1 MTSKTHQIA
10 MEINAKTKSTFSSS
24 FMDAISKVSALQQKM
39 KEFEIAG
46 AKSTALDSSFVKMKQ
61 RTQDMQYQ
69 WVAAS
74 VKAKQ
79 LGEAIKSTESP
90 TKAQSRE
97 FEKAQTR
104 AHNLQLKLEKLREQQ
119 KDIELSSRK
128 QADSVKNLSAEYAK
142 AGVNVAKF
150 GKIQEQQA
158 KIAALHAKSD
168 AAMQKA
174 FFAKSMV
181 QTTIGLTAKLAHP
194 IQKALEI
201 EAAAAQVQKNIHFE
215 SLKEYKEWQDKLFQ
229 LGQKNPVAQLDL
241 LHMAEQAGSSAIAKD
256 QISGLVEE
264 AAKLSSVMRISGEDA
279 TKLLIG
285 WRTGLNLTQTGANS
299 LADALVN
306 LGDKSANTT
315 SWLASFVAQAGQE
328 GKMAG
333 LAAEQTAAFGS
344 AITDMAP
351 EKAAT
356 AFTAVTNA
364 MTKGVRATKSQMEVY
379 HALGINVKKLQ
390 DDMKVDAVKSIMNI
404 VNLIK
409 TKIPQAQQ
417 SAVSTALVG
426 ATGSPLMAQLI
437 NNQAL
442 IEKQLSIV
450 SKPANYAG
458 RVDKEA
464 NIVNSSTIAQI
475 QLLKNNID
483 SLQLTLA
490 ETFLPTVRD
499 IVNVAKEI
507 VNRIKPWIEGHSE
520 LLKVV
525 VPLAAG
531 LAGISVAVAGM
542 TWLFSGTLAIAIK
555 TAAAAMWVFNTAISA
570 NPISLAIASIAA
582 MSLMLYKFFT
592 QTEAGKYCINK
603 LVDGIIWLM
612 DRVQQ
617 HITMRIQQILDVWN
631 KVKEIAGSIQDYFA
645 GDNKAAQVNVVHKI
659 EKNNLDESI
668 KQLQQS
674 NAARSK
680 PAAVNYSPNYTVN
693 VSGGGDV
700 KDIERALVKASGQER
715 NNFTAWNDSSRLAY

>member
-1 MTSKTHQIA
+1 MSSKTHQIA
-10 MEINAKTKSTFSSS
+10 MEIGAKIKSTFSSS
-24 FMDAISKVSALQQKM
+24 FMDATSKVSALQQKM

-46 AKSTALDSSFVKMKQ
+46 AKSTALDTSFVKMKQ
-61 RTQDMQYQ
+61 RTQDMQFQ
-69 WVAAS
+69 WAAAS
-74 VKAKQ
+74 AKAKQ

-97 FEKAQTR
+97 FEKAQTK

-128 QADSVKNLSAEYAK
+128 QAESVKNLSAEYAK

-158 KIAALHAKSD
+158 KIAALH
-168 AAMQKA
+168 QKA
-174 FFAKSMV
+174 ANHAINANNYAMIAR
-181 QTTIGLTAKLAHP
+181 TTVGLTSVLAHP
-194 IQKALEI
+194 IQKALEV
-201 EAAAAQVQKNIHFE
+201 EAAAAQVQKNIHYE

-229 LGQKNPVAQLDL
+229 LGQKNPVSQIDL

-264 AAKLSSVMRISGEDA
+264 AAKLSAVMRISGEDA
-279 TKLLIG
+279 TKLLID
-285 WRTGLNLTQTGANS
+285 WIKGLNLTQTGANS

-306 LGDKSANTT
+306 LGDKSANST

-344 AITDMAP
+344 AITGMAP

-356 AFTAVTNA
+356 GLIAVTNA
-364 MTKGVRATKSQMEVY
+364 MTKGEHATKSQIEVY
-379 HALGINVKKLQ
+379 HKLGINAAKVQ
-390 DDMKVDAVKSIMNI
+390 QGMKDNAVKTITDV
-404 VNLIK
+404 VNAIK
-409 TKIPQAQQ
+409 TKIPKAQQ
-417 SAVSTALVG
+417 SAISNALVG
-426 ATGSPLMAQLI
+426 ATGAPIMAQMI
-437 NNQAL
+437 NNQEL
-442 IEKQLSIV
+442 IQKQLSIV
-450 SKPANYAG
+450 SKPANYIG

-499 IVNVAKEI
+499 IINVAKEI
-507 VNRIKPWIEGHSE
+507 VNRVKPWIEGHSE

-525 VPLAAG
+525 VPLGAG
-531 LAGISVAVAGM
+531 LAGISIAVAGM
-542 TWLFSGTLAIAIK
+542 AWLFSGTLAIAIK
-555 TAAAAMWVFNTAISA
+555 TAAAAMWVFNTAVSA

-582 MSLMLYKFFT
+582 MSLVLYKFFT
-592 QTEAGKYCINK
+592 QTEAGKQCIDK
-603 LVDGIIWLM
+603 LVDGIMWLM
-612 DRVQQ
+612 DRVQK
-617 HITMRIQQILDVWN
+617 HITMRIQQIIDVWN